1 MTSSSARHRAPAARL
16 SWVPRALL
24 SVATVPVGALA
35 GCALVAVSSST
46 AQPGLGLAGVAATGL
61 PLALRGL
68 RGRRAEGRPVHGRR
82 SARSGAPVVLA
93 AEAPVE
99 AFAGSVAGS
108 VAEAAAEIPAP
119 AAARPVGTDLVLAG
133 IPAPRRAG
141 WEQTR
146 TVAAPVAAP
155 SRLFAVSAEQQVV
168 ELGADLREQE
178 IAQLRRLWDSGTGP
192 DTGVVATVPSLVAA
206 TAT

>member
-35 GCALVAVSSST
+35 GCALVAASSST
-46 AQPGLGLAGVAATGL
+46 AQPGLGLAGLAATGL

-68 RGRRAEGRPVHGRR
+68 RGRREQGRPVHGRR

-93 AEAPVE
+93 AEAPE
-99 AFAGSVAGS
+99 APEVA
-108 VAEAAAEIPAP
+108 VADAALAAVVAPEAV
-119 AAARPVGTDLVLAG
+119 RPVSTELVLAG

-146 TVAAPVAAP
+146 TLAAPVAAP

-168 ELGADLREQE
+168 ELGDGADLRAQE
-178 IAQLRRLWDSGTGP
+178 IAELRRLWDSGTGP
-192 DTGVVATVPSLVAA
+192 DTGALAAVPVLAA
-206 TAT
+206 AASAA